1 MLKFVSLNDNL
12 TEKHTQTRW
21 KFVFDVSAVSPAIIN
36 VDLLLGKLN
45 NLLVV

>member
-36 VDLLLGKLN
+36 VEPAVSK
-45 NLLVV
+45 VK